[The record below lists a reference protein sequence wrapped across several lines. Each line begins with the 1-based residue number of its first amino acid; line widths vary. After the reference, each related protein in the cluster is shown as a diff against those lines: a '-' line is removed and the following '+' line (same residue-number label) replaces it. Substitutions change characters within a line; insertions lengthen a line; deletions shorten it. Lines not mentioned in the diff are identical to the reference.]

1 MREVAKNI
9 AVVQAGHGDLRDNHL
24 EESGERREDTELVGV
39 EAETSS
45 C

>member
-1 MREVAKNI
+1 MTKNI

-24 EESGERREDTELVGV
+24 KESGERREDTELVGI
-39 EAETSS
+39 ETEPSS